1 MKELNKYFKNEAK
14 SIEGATIIY
23 GAVKEL
29 KGLNTSNTRNQITR
43 NLRFIH
49 AYWFFAPSVQSEKVA
64 NRLNLSF
71 KNITYHKSYQYAKKI
86 KGHVF
91 VREHINGGTQFLSEY
106 LIDNYASFK
115 STNEILDWIIENT
128 FIVLRLKTEKDT
140 ILKDSKYEEIKDLI
154 SE

>member
-1 MKELNKYFKNEAK
+1 MKELNRYFKNEVR

-29 KGLNTSNTRNQITR
+29 KGINTSNTRNQITR

-49 AYWFFAPSVQSEKVA
+49 AYWFFAPSVQSEKIA
-64 NRLNLSF
+64 NGFNLSF
-71 KNITYHKSYQYAKKI
+71 KNITYQKSYQFAKKI
-86 KGHVF
+86 KGYVF
-91 VREHINGGTQFLSEY
+91 VREHINGGTQFISEY

-115 STNEILDWIIENT
+115 STNEILDWIIDNT
-128 FIVLRLKTEKDT
+128 FIVLRLKTEKDQ
-140 ILKDSKYEEIKDLI
+140 IHKGSKYEQIKNLI